1 MTRKQS
7 TASMKRE
14 AIRVAHH
21 RLCKAIKKFQIMRR
35 RHQIVDD
42 DGFGRYSFL
51 DSIDVVLPIDKKGRM
66 VM

>member
-1 MTRKQS
+1 MTRKRS

-14 AIRVAHH
+14 ALRVAHH
-21 RLCKAIKKFQIMRR
+21 RLCKAIKKFQTMRR

-42 DGFGRYSFL
+42 DGLGRYSFL
-51 DSIDVVLPIDKKGRM
+51 DSIDVAFPIDTKGRM